1 MTTMQMPKG
10 EKMQRAIK
18 WISGRLEDEGSRPSA
33 KLIEDACREFNLS
46 PTEEEFLMSFYK
58 KKQE

>member
-18 WISGRLEDEGSRPSA
+18 WISGRLEDEDSRPSA
-33 KLIEDACREFNLS
+33 KLIEEACREFNLS

-58 KKQE
+58 KK